1 MGGGG
6 GGEGEGYGCCVVLC
20 YQCSFVCTGRTLQK
34 EAKDAVLRILGGVE
48 NLLLAVINKG
58 CSG

>member
-1 MGGGG
+1 M
-6 GGEGEGYGCCVVLC
+6 LC
-20 YQCSFVCTGRTLQK
+20 YQCGFVCTGKTLQK
-34 EAKDAVLRILGGVE
+34 EAKDAVLRIVGGVE

>member
-1 MGGGG
+1 MFVCEGGG
-6 GGEGEGYGCCVVLC
+6 GGEGGVIGAVLHVL
-20 YQCSFVCTGRTLQK
+20 SMCTGRTLQK
-34 EAKDAVLRILGGVE
+34 EAKDAVLRVLGGVE

>member
-1 MGGGG
+1 MFVCEGGG
-6 GGEGEGYGCCVVLC
+6 GGEGGVISAVL
-20 YQCSFVCTGRTLQK
+20 STCTGRTLQK
-34 EAKDAVLRILGGVE
+34 EAKDAVLRVLGGVE